1 MFTAKFDAICCI
13 TDQQNLRAT
22 FGSDR
27 LYLADTGEVVFDGEV
42 TLEPEVSFAGSCSI
56 GDGTRI
62 CMGSILTDV
71 RLGPS
76 NCVRPYSILTGLDA
90 GAHNLFGPF
99 CFVRDGCTVADDCI
113 IGAHVEAARS
123 RFGKGVK
130 ISHRAFVGD
139 AVVAE
144 EVIIGA
150 GVVFCNWDGQGR
162 QSTSVGANAV
172 IGSGTLLI
180 PPLTV
185 GPDALIAA
193 GSTVTKDVPA
203 NSRIVQKRV

>member
-1 MFTAKFDAICCI
+1 MFTAKFDALCCI
-13 TDQQNLRAT
+13 TDQRALRAT

-27 LYLADTGEVVFDGEV
+27 LYLADAGEVLFKGEI
-42 TLEPEVSFAGSCSI
+42 TLEPDVSFAGNCSI
-56 GDGTRI
+56 GDGARI
-62 CMGSILTDV
+62 CMGSVLTDV
-71 RLGPS
+71 RLGPG

-123 RFGKGVK
+123 RFGTGVK

-139 AVVAE
+139 AVVGAN
-144 EVIIGA
+144 VIIGA

-162 QSTSVGANAV
+162 QSTSVGADVV
-172 IGSGTLLI
+172 IGSGTLLV
-180 PPLTV
+180 PPLMV
-185 GPDALIAA
+185 GPNALIAA
-193 GSTVTKDVPA
+193 GSTVTKDVAA
-203 NSRIVQKRV
+203 NSRIIQKRV